1 MKPPT
6 FQNGI
11 LEAFTFRAEGKVE
24 NHQDDR
30 DGMVFFEISGWH
42 LKAKSLIKT
51 LFSVL
56 RFYRDFK
63 LSEVFIFQKSVT
75 LTDEELV

>member
-24 NHQDDR
+24 NYQY
-30 DGMVFFEISGWH
+30 DGLVFFKISGRH

-51 LFSVL
+51 LFS
-56 RFYRDFK
+56 
-63 LSEVFIFQKSVT
+63 I
-75 LTDEELV
+75 

>member
-11 LEAFTFRAEGKVE
+11 IEAFTFRAEGKVE
-24 NHQDDR
+24 NHQDD
-30 DGMVFFEISGWH
+30 GMVFFEISGRH

-51 LFSVL
+51 LFSIL
-56 RFYRDFK
+56 RVYRDLK

-75 LTDEELV
+75 LTDEELI